1 MTGRDR
7 LVASLAGAGAGFF
20 GGLFG
25 VGGGAILVPLLTQA
39 LAFTQHEAHATS
51 LAVTLFTALSAGAV
65 YAAHGNVAWSAGIV
79 IGIGS
84 AIGAPI
90 GARLAHRLSARALLR
105 AFSVFLLVL
114 AARMFWAPAPGPPLV
129 EGAAR
134 IAVELLLG
142 LGAGVAAGFMG
153 IGGGMVVVPGSVLLL
168 GMSQQLAQGTSLL
181 SILGAAPSGTIAHA
195 RRGAVRFAYV
205 PWLAVG
211 AVVAGPA
218 VSWFVQRIPRVT
230 LTRCFA
236 VFLVANAVYSAL
248 RSRPPRPAS

>member
-1 MTGRDR
+1 VSGRDR
-7 LVASLAGAGAGFF
+7 LVAALSGAAAGFF

-39 LAFTQHEAHATS
+39 LGFTQHEAHATS
-51 LAVTLFTALSAGAV
+51 LAVTLFTAIAAGAV
-65 YAAHGNVAWSAGIV
+65 YAAHGNVAWTTGIV

-84 AIGAPI
+84 ALGAPL

-105 AFSVFLLVL
+105 AFAVLLLLL

-129 EGAAR
+129 FGVAR
-134 IAVELLLG
+134 VVVELLIG
-142 LGAGVAAGFMG
+142 FGAGVAAGFMG

-181 SILGAAPSGTIAHA
+181 SILGASPSGTIAHA
-195 RRGAVRFAYV
+195 RRGAVKFHWV
-205 PWLAVG
+205 PWLAAGSVVVG
-211 AVVAGPA
+211 PT
-218 VSWFVQRIPRVT
+218 VSWFVQRVPREL

-236 VFLVANAVYSAL
+236 AFLVANAVYSL
-248 RSRPPRPAS
+248 WRSRTPKPA